1 MIIAIIGKPG
11 VGKSTIFNAIT
22 GAHGLHGKR
31 ERMGIVNVPDKR
43 VDELHK
49 FYPSA
54 KKVYATI
61 EFIDTDK
68 MDFSVEDI
76 RNADGY
82 LCVIGAYTENVDIKR
97 NIQEII
103 DDMVIKDLEVVEKK
117 LKKLKKIHNRESETE
132 KKELEKVNKELDNG
146 IPIKKSKEIDMDKL
160 KGYSF
165 VSAKPIFFVVNVKEG
180 KKYQSIESDYPVL
193 FDPGKTELEIAELPE
208 EERSDFYKELGV
220 GEPITG
226 KIIREIYNELGLIS
240 FFTMGHR
247 EVRAWSISKGT
258 TAKQAAGLIH
268 SDLERGFI
276 RAEVIS
282 YEQLINVG
290 SEKGAKER
298 GLIRLE
304 SKDYIV
310 NDGDVLLIR
319 FSV

>member
-11 VGKSTIFNAIT
+11 AGKSTIFNAIT

-31 ERMGIVNVPDKR
+31 ERLGIVNVPDKR

-54 KKVYATI
+54 RKVYATI

-68 MDFSVEDI
+68 IDYTIEDI

-82 LCVIGAYTENVDIKR
+82 LCVIGAYAENVDIER

-103 DDMVIKDLEVVEKK
+103 DDMVIKDLEIVEKK
-117 LKKLKKIHNRESETE
+117 LKKLEKTHNRESEKE
-132 KKELEKVNKELDNG
+132 KKELEKISKVLNNG
-146 IPIKKSKEIDMDKL
+146 IPIKKSTEIDVNKL

-165 VSAKPIFFVVNVKEG
+165 ISAKPIFFVVNIKEG
-180 KKYQSIESDYPVL
+180 KKYQNIESDFPLL
-193 FDPGKTELEIAELPE
+193 FAPGKTELEIAELPE
-208 EERSDFYKELGV
+208 EERADFYKELGID
-220 GEPITG
+220 EPITG
-226 KIIREIYNELGLIS
+226 KIIREIYNELGLIT
-240 FFTMGHR
+240 FFTMGPR
-247 EVRAWSISKGT
+247 EVRAWSIRKGL
-258 TAKQAAGLIH
+258 TAKKAAGLIH

-282 YEQLINVG
+282 YEKLINIG
-290 SEKGAKER
+290 SEKSAKER